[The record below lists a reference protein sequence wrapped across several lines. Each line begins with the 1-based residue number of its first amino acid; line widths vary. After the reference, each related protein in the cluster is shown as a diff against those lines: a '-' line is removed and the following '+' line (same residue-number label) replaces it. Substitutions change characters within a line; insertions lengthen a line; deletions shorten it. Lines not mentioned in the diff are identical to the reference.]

1 MYKKFCGILLFVSLV
16 ACSEQA
22 PKPASDNL
30 MPQNRSNNS
39 IIYGTWESLCEYA
52 SHEYVKTHLSFD
64 NGVFLQKFQFHPD
77 SNCILVE
84 KQATIIT
91 GSYNIG
97 NEVVT
102 PSGITAYEL
111 DIAIVDGENELNHL
125 DLFYLQGDVLYKG
138 ILNSDQTRPP
148 DIDLNYPYYRKFN
161 RFITLSPDID
171 IEYKPFH
178 SPQTVG

>member
-1 MYKKFCGILLFVSLV
+1 LVTLAACG
-16 ACSEQA
+16 EQA
-22 PKPASDNL
+22 PKL
-30 MPQNRSNNS
+30 MPENPTLQNKPNNTT
-39 IIYGTWESLCEYA
+39 IYGTWESPCEQA
-52 SHEYVKTHLSFD
+52 NTGYVQAHMSFD
-64 NGVFLQKFQFHPD
+64 NGNFLQKIQFYHD
-77 SNCILVE
+77 ANCILIE

-91 GSYNIG
+91 GSYMIG
-97 NEVVT
+97 NVVIT
-102 PSGITAYEL
+102 PSGIAAHEI